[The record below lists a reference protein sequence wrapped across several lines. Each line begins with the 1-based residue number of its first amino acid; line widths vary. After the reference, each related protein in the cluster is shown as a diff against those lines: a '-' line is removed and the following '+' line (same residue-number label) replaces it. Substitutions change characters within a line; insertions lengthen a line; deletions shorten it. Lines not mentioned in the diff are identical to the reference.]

1 MTATSSRVLIA
12 EDDPAVATM
21 LSEWLTANGF
31 MTAVVGD
38 GRDALDRADS
48 DDFDV
53 VVLDIGL
60 PGRDGM
66 EVLHELRARGRMLPI
81 LILTAYDSL
90 EETVAGLEAGA
101 DDYISKPF
109 DLDEVVARIR
119 ARLRDG
125 DRPEPG

>member
-1 MTATSSRVLIA
+1 VQPHASRVLIA
-12 EDDPAVATM
+12 EDDPAVASV
-21 LSEWLTANGF
+21 LEEFLTANGF
-31 MTAVVGD
+31 ATSIVRD

-66 EVLHELRARGRMLPI
+66 EVLHELRARGRMVPI
-81 LILTAYDSL
+81 LILTAYGGL
-90 EETVAGLEAGA
+90 EQTVAGLEAGA
-101 DDYISKPF
+101 DDYIAKPF

-119 ARLRDG
+119 ARLREGEKLD
-125 DRPEPG
+125 PT